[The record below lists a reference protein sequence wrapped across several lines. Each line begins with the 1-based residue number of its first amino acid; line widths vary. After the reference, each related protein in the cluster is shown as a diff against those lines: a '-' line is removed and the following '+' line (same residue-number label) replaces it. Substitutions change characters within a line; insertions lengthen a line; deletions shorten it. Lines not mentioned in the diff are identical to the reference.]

1 MLAERIA
8 LNQSSGLYKY
18 QSLNES
24 LLEISL
30 KDFSVFA
37 EEVEGVIVLSSS
49 LDSLD
54 SLNSLDS
61 LDTPTTAY
69 CLCTIQAFF
78 VNLLKLK

>member
-1 MLAERIA
+1 MLAEGIA

-30 KDFSVFA
+30 EDLSVFA

-49 LDSLD
+49 LD
-54 SLNSLDS
+54 
-61 LDTPTTAY
+61 TPTTAY
-69 CLCTIQAFF
+69 CQCTIQAFF
-78 VNLLKLK
+78 VNLLKLKK